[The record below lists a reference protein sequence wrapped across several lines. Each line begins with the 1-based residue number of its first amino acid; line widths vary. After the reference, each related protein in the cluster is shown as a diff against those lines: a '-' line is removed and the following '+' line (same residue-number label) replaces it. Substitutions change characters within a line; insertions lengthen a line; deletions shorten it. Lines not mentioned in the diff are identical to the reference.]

1 MAALDG
7 LPPYILAD
15 NLSGNT
21 SLAHQLL
28 AFAAD
33 RGPEQEAWQHFY
45 VAYFGEAR
53 SIFDIDALVTLGVE
67 LGLDGDEVR
76 EVLTDG
82 RYRAKVEQDGL
93 EARELG
99 ATGVPFIV
107 IDRKFGIAGAQPI
120 EQFRAA
126 LRRAWDANPTP
137 LVRLGDD
144 GQSCGPDGCAVP

>member
-1 MAALDG
+1 M
-7 LPPYILAD
+7 
-15 NLSGNT
+15 
-21 SLAHQLL
+21 
-28 AFAAD
+28 
-33 RGPEQEAWQHFY
+33 
-45 VAYFGEAR
+45 
-53 SIFDIDALVTLGVE
+53 
-67 LGLDGDEVR
+67 
-76 EVLTDG
+76 LTDG
-82 RYRAKVEQDGL
+82 RYRAKLEQDGL